1 MHIHHTRLVRTR
13 LTHTHTHTLPPSTHT
28 HTHTQDLVD
37 PVVDEQLAL
46 FVVNS
51 HIRSHP
57 DLKDGVIEEERETV
71 KDGLARDLGIRLI
84 AYLFVSFST
93 LCMILRCITF
103 YMSSKKNISYNI
115 NCAVYVFHEN
125 CR

>member
-1 MHIHHTRLVRTR
+1 M
-13 LTHTHTHTLPPSTHT
+13 
-28 HTHTQDLVD
+28 D

-57 DLKDGVIEEERETV
+57 DLKNGVIEEERETV
-71 KDGLARDLGIRLI
+71 KDGLARDLGIRFI
-84 AYLFVSFST
+84 AYLFVSFT
-93 LCMILRCITF
+93 TFCMMLRSITF
-103 YMSSKKNISYNI
+103 YMSCKKNILYYT
-115 NCAVYVFHEN
+115 NCAIYTLYEN